1 MSNLDEVQSQATEQA
16 LREENQQLRKQ
27 LEGMKTQIQALMAN
41 LEIMNV
47 QMRALMETGER
58 IETTLRSSTDSSEG
72 SKKKEDCGVQHLVA
86 NTAGSS
92 QFTQSPYRAP
102 YRANYKPQ
110 ARLPVY
116 NAPPAPAPQVYVQ
129 DPNQQ
134 APIQRVNNLRYPLLP
149 VPQDLIYKQLVAEGL
164 LSPVPAQPRNPPF
177 PAWYNPNDKC
187 AYHCDAAGHSTE
199 NCVRLRQKIYELIN
213 TGSIKLNPV
222 EQEPPKA
229 NDQANVINVTP
240 EESINF
246 IGEDDQEIKSMHVTV
261 IGDDLTT
268 SNFWKISQEEEGPQ
282 SYTVA
287 PVIFP
292 EI

>member
-1 MSNLDEVQSQATEQA
+1 MFNLEEVQSQATEQA

-27 LEGMKTQIQALMAN
+27 LEGMKTQMQALMAN

-134 APIQRVNNLRYPLLP
+134 APIQRVNNLRYPPLP

-213 TGSIKLNPV
+213 TGNIKLNPA
-222 EQEPPKA
+222 EQEPLKA
-229 NDQANVINVTP
+229 NDQT
-240 EESINF
+240 
-246 IGEDDQEIKSMHVTV
+246 
-261 IGDDLTT
+261 
-268 SNFWKISQEEEGPQ
+268 
-282 SYTVA
+282 
-287 PVIFP
+287 
-292 EI
+292 